1 MATFKTLKIIK
12 FDNIAVKGE
21 YEYKEKPWIITF
33 LVGFKMGPTSHAET
47 YFRNEGEM
55 QSYIANR
62 KLGKNGLSLEAE
74 RVLPIGWLWEGLRY
88 SYDHNPRQF
97 TFGKTT
103 SFQVEFY
110 AQVPEEVGKMDD
122 QRAKKFVEGE
132 FKKIAKKFS
141 EIKNFQSD
149 DLFTFKP
156 ATSIK

>member
-33 LVGFKMGPTSHAET
+33 L
-47 YFRNEGEM
+47 
-55 QSYIANR
+55 
-62 KLGKNGLSLEAE
+62 
-74 RVLPIGWLWEGLRY
+74 VLPIGWLWEGLRY

>member
-1 MATFKTLKIIK
+1 MATFRNLKIIK

-21 YEYKEKPWIITF
+21 YEYKEKPWIIIF
-33 LVGFKMGPTSHAET
+33 LVGFKMGPTDHAET
-47 YFRNEGEM
+47 YFSNEGEM

-74 RVLPIGWLWEGLRY
+74 KVLPTGWLWAGLRY

-103 SFQVEFY
+103 SFQVEFN
-110 AQVPEEVGKMDD
+110 AEVPEEVEKMGE
-122 QRAKKFVEGE
+122 QGAKKFVETE
-132 FKKIAKKFS
+132 FKKIAEKFS
-141 EIKNFQSD
+141 RIPNFQSD